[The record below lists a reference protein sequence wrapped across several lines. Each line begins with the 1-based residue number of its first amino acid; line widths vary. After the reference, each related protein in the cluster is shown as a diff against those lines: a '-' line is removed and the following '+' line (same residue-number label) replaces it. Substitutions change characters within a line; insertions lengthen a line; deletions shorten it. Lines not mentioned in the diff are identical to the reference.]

1 MFITRVR
8 AHTLTLTR
16 THIPAYTH
24 TRRTPTHMQGKEAF
38 VGLAE
43 ADIQAMSNGGGTQ
56 RSRL

>member
-1 MFITRVR
+1 
-8 AHTLTLTR
+8 
-16 THIPAYTH
+16 
-24 TRRTPTHMQGKEAF
+24 MQGKEAF